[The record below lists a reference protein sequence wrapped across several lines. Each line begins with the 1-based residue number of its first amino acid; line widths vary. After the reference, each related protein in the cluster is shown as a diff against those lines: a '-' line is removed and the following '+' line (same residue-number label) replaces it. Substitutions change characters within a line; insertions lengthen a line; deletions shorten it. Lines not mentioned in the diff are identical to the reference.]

1 MIGCL
6 NIQCEFCP
14 QYWLWSRWCSQS
26 KVYICFQLSYS
37 ATTTATA
44 RNKEFFS
51 YMFWRLFGWSAKIC
65 DFQPEW
71 HFVFLFV
78 LKDLKREISRFVE
91 NGFPIFRSSC
101 WPDLAQG
108 SVCKQVCVVCSVQTS
123 QVGSK
128 IPNKWQQFASPVTK
142 SPGAILP
149 SGNSGVQKVIFAL
162 SNFEN
167 VSKTLPKIGF
177 WCVVQFARFQ
187 FSSDGNFKNL
197 LNDILP
203 YHIFKYYPI
212 REKSTCPDLREIQM
226 RSCKKNLQETLL
238 RFQLLCWTDVRSRAL
253 TKRKKDAKSKG
264 AGEASKDLEIFHFV
278 SLNSWWLEELRSSR
292 LLLVATSTPR
302 GELMFF
308 QLCKIS

>member
-71 HFVFLFV
+71 HFVLLFV

-108 SVCKQVCVVCSVQTS
+108 SVCKQVCVVCSVQCVCKQVKWDRRFPTS
-123 QVGSK
+123 DS
-128 IPNKWQQFASPVTK
+128 NSHR
-142 SPGAILP
+142 P
-149 SGNSGVQKVIFAL
+149 SQSHPMQ
-162 SNFEN
+162 
-167 VSKTLPKIGF
+167 
-177 WCVVQFARFQ
+177 
-187 FSSDGNFKNL
+187 SS
-197 LNDILP
+197 
-203 YHIFKYYPI
+203 
-212 REKSTCPDLREIQM
+212 R
-226 RSCKKNLQETLL
+226 QETRKSRKWFLHFQTL
-238 RFQLLCWTDVRSRAL
+238 RMLAR
-253 TKRKKDAKSKG
+253 
-264 AGEASKDLEIFHFV
+264 
-278 SLNSWWLEELRSSR
+278 
-292 LLLVATSTPR
+292 PR
-302 GELMFF
+302 P
-308 QLCKIS
+308 K

>member
-37 ATTTATA
+37 ATITATA
-44 RNKEFFS
+44 SNKEFFL
-51 YMFWRLFGWSAKIC
+51 YIFWRLFGWSAKIC

-142 SPGAILP
+142 SPSAILP
-149 SGNSGVQKVIFAL
+149 SGNSEVQKVIFAL

-177 WCVVQFARFQ
+177 WCEVQFARFHFTETSLDDNYKHCQRHNGPEGWVHITNPQ
-187 FSSDGNFKNL
+187 FAVHKSWICYNFRISIKHYLQNL
-197 LNDILP
+197 KQTTATRLNL
-203 YHIFKYYPI
+203 K
-212 REKSTCPDLREIQM
+212 
-226 RSCKKNLQETLL
+226 
-238 RFQLLCWTDVRSRAL
+238 
-253 TKRKKDAKSKG
+253 
-264 AGEASKDLEIFHFV
+264 
-278 SLNSWWLEELRSSR
+278 
-292 LLLVATSTPR
+292 
-302 GELMFF
+302 
-308 QLCKIS
+308 